1 MEAKKEI
8 VRILTS
14 GDGGWAPYDVFCDWV
29 QMLALSISNS
39 TDLIHGEQW
48 REREKEYLRLIEKY
62 GERKDDFVAMS
73 GYFIQALEDDV
84 SDVLGTIYT
93 EAGLGNKYTGQF
105 FTPFHISVLNAECVI
120 PKRIDDPIL
129 LNEPSSGG
137 GGAIIA
143 AAKVVLERGYNP
155 QKCLE
160 FVAQD
165 LDWKCV
171 YMTYIQTSLL
181 GLKGTVVQG
190 DTLMEPFTDLK
201 SYPKQRV
208 LLTPAKKGLLI

>member
-1 MEAKKEI
+1 MDCKKEI

-14 GDGGWAPYDVFCDWV
+14 GAGGWPPYDVFCDWV
-29 QMLALSISNS
+29 QMLALSISNT
-39 TDLIHGEQW
+39 TDLIHGKLWED
-48 REREKEYLRLIEKY
+48 REKDYLRLIEKY

-73 GYFIQALEDDV
+73 GYLIQALEDDM
-84 SDVLGTIYT
+84 SDVLGAIYM

-105 FTPFHISVLNAECVI
+105 FTPFHISELNAECTM
-120 PKRIDDPIL
+120 PERIEEPIL
-129 LNEPSSGG
+129 LNEPSTGG

-143 AAKVVLERGYNP
+143 AAKVILKRGYNP
-155 QKCLE
+155 QKCFE

-165 LDWKCV
+165 LDWKGV

-181 GLKGTVVQG
+181 GLKGIVVQG
-190 DTLMEPFTDLK
+190 DTLMEPFMDLK